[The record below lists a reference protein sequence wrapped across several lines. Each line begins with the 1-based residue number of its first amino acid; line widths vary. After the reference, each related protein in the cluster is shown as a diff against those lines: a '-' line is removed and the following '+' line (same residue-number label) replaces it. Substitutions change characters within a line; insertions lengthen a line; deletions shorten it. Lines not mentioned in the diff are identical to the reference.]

1 MYKEIKARSS
11 LATQQRTTEQR
22 WNLMR
27 ALQQRENGIAS
38 PGSDSFSPSQER
50 FFSNLYI
57 PNHKAMRL
65 MSLDAKVFVTK
76 FNKSGSKLLTASQGQ
91 YLVTSLKN
99 S

>member
-11 LATQQRTTEQR
+11 YQQLTSKPTDQR

-38 PGSDSFSPSQER
+38 PGSGSFSPSQQR
-50 FFSNLYI
+50 YFSNLYI
-57 PNHKAMRL
+57 PNQKTMRL

-76 FNKSGSKLLTASQGQ
+76 FNKSGSKLLTACQGQ
-91 YLVTSLKN
+91 
-99 S
+99 